1 MNIAIVGGGI
11 VGLSLGY
18 KLSKIKGNKI
28 HVFEK
33 EKEVGYWGEQS
44 SSGKSLKWTCTN
56 SLTFQDTCSKQRE
69 TKHTDENWLDAIWD
83 LLKRI

>member
-1 MNIAIVGGGI
+1 MRIFIVAIALV
-11 VGLSLGY
+11 VLGC
-18 KLSKIKGNKI
+18 GTTDPTAQ
-28 HVFEK
+28 K

-69 TKHTDENWLDAIWD
+69 TKHTDENWLDAICD

>member
-1 MNIAIVGGGI
+1 MRIFIVAIALV
-11 VGLSLGY
+11 VLGC
-18 KLSKIKGNKI
+18 GTTDPTAP
-28 HVFEK
+28 K
-33 EKEVGYWGEQS
+33 EKDVGYWGEDS

-56 SLTFQDTCSKQRE
+56 SLTFQDTCSKIP

>member
-1 MNIAIVGGGI
+1 MRIFIVAIALLV
-11 VGLSLGY
+11 LGCGTTDPT
-18 KLSKIKGNKI
+18 IP
-28 HVFEK
+28 K

-56 SLTFQDTCSKQRE
+56 SLTFQDTCSKQNE

>member
-1 MNIAIVGGGI
+1 MRIFIVAIALV
-11 VGLSLGY
+11 VLGC
-18 KLSKIKGNKI
+18 GTTDPTAP
-28 HVFEK
+28 K
-33 EKEVGYWGEQS
+33 EKNVGYWGEQS

-56 SLTFQDTCSKQRE
+56 SLTFQDTCSKQNE

>member
-1 MNIAIVGGGI
+1 MKIFIVAIALV
-11 VGLSLGY
+11 VLGC
-18 KLSKIKGNKI
+18 GTTDPTAP
-28 HVFEK
+28 K

-56 SLTFQDTCSKQRE
+56 SLTFQDTCSKQNE

>member
-1 MNIAIVGGGI
+1 MRIFIVAIAIV
-11 VGLSLGY
+11 VLGCGTTDPTAP
-18 KLSKIKGNKI
+18 KG
-28 HVFEK
+28 
-33 EKEVGYWGEQS
+33 KEVGYWGEQS

-56 SLTFQDTCSKQRE
+56 SQTFQDTCSKQRE

>member
-1 MNIAIVGGGI
+1 MRIFIVAIALV
-11 VGLSLGY
+11 VLGC
-18 KLSKIKGNKI
+18 GTTDPTAP
-28 HVFEK
+28 K
-33 EKEVGYWGEQS
+33 EKKVGYWGEQS

-56 SLTFQDTCSKQRE
+56 ALTFQDTCSKQNE